1 MGPPGVVIALT
12 GIAAVAAPIR
22 RHTGMALGVA
32 LSRVALVGLAGL
44 VWLCSLG
51 WRWRAWQGCDGTRHY
66 ASCLMSAVAIG

>member
-12 GIAAVAAPIR
+12 GIAAVVALIR

-44 VWLCSLG
+44 VWAVFARL
-51 WRWRAWQGCDGTRHY
+51 
-66 ASCLMSAVAIG
+66 AVALVAGV